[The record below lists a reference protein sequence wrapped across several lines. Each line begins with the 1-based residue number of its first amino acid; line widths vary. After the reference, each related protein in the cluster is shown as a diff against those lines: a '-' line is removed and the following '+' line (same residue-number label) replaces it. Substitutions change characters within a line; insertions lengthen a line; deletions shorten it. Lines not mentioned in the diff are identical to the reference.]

1 MFSQESPDG
10 QLSEVEEGVSD
21 FNEEDAVSGIKEA
34 KLKEEI
40 RLLTGDFTLSYKDIK
55 DDKRLSDP
63 PLLGVTAARIKNIIK
78 NKRQYLAKREKE
90 ARERQADGNG
100 EVPPKRK
107 RGFTVANLPENEQS
121 VNKR

>member
-10 QLSEVEEGVSD
+10 QLSEVEESVSD